1 MSNFMDEQ
9 DRLNLNE
16 MIKSYGSD
24 DNTQKIRSLRHSSKI
39 KENIQI
45 MLNLQKRYAK
55 MRRDEPKKFEKL
67 AISHCNFLFTK
78 YTNIFNR
85 LMKDELNLQI
95 LMTFVKTLRQVEDG
109 DLDQNEASVLV
120 GKILKELYIDSALK
134 REKKYDEIDKKSGKN
149 KKEKKPVNNISWKKY
164 KQMSIAKSV

>member
-1 MSNFMDEQ
+1 MDEQ

-134 REKKYDEIDKKSGKN
+134 REKKYDEIDKKSGKK

>member
-1 MSNFMDEQ
+1 MDEQ